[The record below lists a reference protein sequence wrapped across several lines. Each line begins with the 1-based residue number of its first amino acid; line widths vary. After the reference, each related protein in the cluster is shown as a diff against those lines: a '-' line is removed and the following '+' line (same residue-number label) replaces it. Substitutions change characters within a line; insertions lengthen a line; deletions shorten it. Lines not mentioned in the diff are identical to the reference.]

1 MNNLELQAARKLL
14 MLDVTEAAEEIA
26 GVSPRSWQYWESGQ
40 RTIPE
45 DVINEMYALLSIRT
59 DKIDQLTDLLEKT
72 TDGQLLLKYY
82 LSFEQYQDKHPDAK
96 KMQWRIEQSV
106 AALYFTEGHAKL
118 V

>member
-14 MLDVTEAAEEIA
+14 MLDVTEASEEIA

-45 DVINEMYALLSIRT
+45 DVINEMQALLSIRT
-59 DKIDQLTDLLEKT
+59 AKIDELAELLEKV
-72 TDGQLLLKYY
+72 DGTKIQLSYY
-82 LSFEQYQDKHPDAK
+82 LSFEQYQEKHPEAR

-106 AALYFTEGHAKL
+106 AALYFTEGHANL
-118 V
+118 I